1 MHSLS
6 ALKLPSTNA
15 SLVTKKIIII
25 KMTRHIT
32 NEGASTTSAGVI
44 FFDEETLPATGISL
58 SLSFSHYVCVTGD
71 MRGFKY
77 KKK

>member
-58 SLSFSHYVCVTGD
+58 SFFLSLLKCD
-71 MRGFKY
+71 RGY
-77 KKK
+77 EGLQV